1 MKEFTVYIDG
11 AAKGNPGKAGIGII
25 IYNQQGSIIKKV
37 SEYIGIAT
45 NNVAEYLALIYGL
58 QEALI
63 LKADRVSLY
72 SDSELVLKQMK
83 GIYRV
88 KDNLLSQLF
97 LLARHL
103 KGNFKKIEFLQVT
116 HFENKEADR
125 LANAALKTK

>member
-1 MKEFTVYIDG
+1 MKEFTIYIDG

-25 IYNQQGSIIKKV
+25 IYNEQGSVIKKV

-58 QEALI
+58 QEALV

-97 LLARHL
+97 LLAQHL
-103 KGNFKKIEFLQVT
+103 KKNIKKIEFLQVT

-125 LANAALKTK
+125 LATAAILK

>member
-1 MKEFTVYIDG
+1 MKEFTIYIDG

-25 IYNQQGSIIKKV
+25 IYNQQGSVIKKV

-97 LLARHL
+97 LLAQHL
-103 KGNFKKIEFLQVT
+103 KRNFKKIEFLQVT
-116 HFENKEADR
+116 HSENKEADR
-125 LANAALKTK
+125 LANAALSK

>member
-97 LLARHL
+97 LLAQHL
-103 KGNFKKIEFLQVT
+103 KSNFKKIEFLQVT
-116 HFENKEADR
+116 HSENKEADR
-125 LANAALKTK
+125 LANAAILK